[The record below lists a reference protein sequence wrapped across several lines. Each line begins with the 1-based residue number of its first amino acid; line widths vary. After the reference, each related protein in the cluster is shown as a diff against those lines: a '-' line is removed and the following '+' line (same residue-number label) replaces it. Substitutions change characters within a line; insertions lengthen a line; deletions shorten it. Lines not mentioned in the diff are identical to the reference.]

1 MSTLTDLSN
10 EFNFDAMMLY
20 FRTGLLQHDIHL
32 RHKQK
37 LIKYKI
43 INYYMT
49 WFPYNSLST
58 IQVYQSSLV

>member
-49 WFPYNSLST
+49 
-58 IQVYQSSLV
+58 